1 MAETSH
7 RTLDEWLAFIE
18 AMHPRSI
25 ELGLDRVG
33 RVAVSLGLSSTYS
46 MAGAS
51 GAPAQGGN
59 SDSHPPHSPVVI
71 TVGGTN
77 GKGST
82 CALLESV
89 LMAAGYR
96 VGLYTSPHLIQFNER
111 ARING
116 ISPEDAELAQ
126 AFEAVERAR
135 QEVSLTYFEFTT
147 LAVLWLFAR
156 SRLDVAVLEIGL
168 GGRLDAVNLVD
179 ADCAILTSI
188 DIDHAD
194 WLGPTREHIGREK
207 AHIYRAGRPAICADP
222 QPPKSLLEHAK
233 AIGADLRCFGID
245 FNYAGDRQQWSWGG
259 RDTRRNSLAYPAL
272 RGANQLLNASAVL
285 AALEALRARLPV
297 TQQAVRQGFALVS
310 LPGRFQVLPGR
321 PSVVLDVAH
330 NPHAAAHLASN
341 LDNMGFFPQTWAV
354 FGVMRDKDIRGIVRA
369 MGDRIERWLLV
380 SLPGNRAA
388 DTQTVGEALLSEGI
402 PPDRFEY
409 CASPHA
415 ALGEARARLNEDDRI
430 TVFGSFLTVADILTE
445 RAQASSSTPESRGG

>member
-1 MAETSH
+1 MTESRH
-7 RTLDEWLAFIE
+7 RSLDEWLGFIE

-33 RVAVSLGLSSTYS
+33 KVALALGLSNTYS
-46 MAGAS
+46 LAGAAPES
-51 GAPAQGGN
+51 QTGATDGATR
-59 SDSHPPHSPVVI
+59 SARPVVI

-89 LMAAGYR
+89 LLAAGYR
-96 VGLYTSPHLIQFNER
+96 VGLYTSPHLVFFNER
-111 ARING
+111 ARLNG
-116 ISPEDAELAQ
+116 TSPGDAELIE
-126 AFEAVERAR
+126 AFQAVEQAR
-135 QEVSLTYFEFTT
+135 QDVSLTYFEFTT
-147 LAVLWLFAR
+147 LAVLWLF
-156 SRLDVAVLEIGL
+156 SRRPLDVAILEIGL

-179 ADCAILTSI
+179 ADCSILTSI

-207 AHIYRAGRPAICADP
+207 AHIYRPGRPAICADP
-222 QPPKSLLEHAK
+222 RPPQSLVDHARS
-233 AIGADLRCFGID
+233 IGADLRCFGVD

-259 RDTRRNSLAYPAL
+259 RSSRRNSLAYPAL
-272 RGANQLLNASAVL
+272 RGANQLLNASAML
-285 AALEALRARLPV
+285 AALEALRDRLPV
-297 TQQAVRQGFALVS
+297 TQQAVRQGLALVS

-354 FGVMRDKDIRGIVRA
+354 FGVMRDKDIGGIVRA
-369 MGDRIERWLLV
+369 MAERIDRWLLV
-380 SLPGNRAA
+380 PLPGNRAA
-388 DTQTVGEALLSEGI
+388 DAASIGDVLVNEGVSRE
-402 PPDRFEY
+402 RFEV
-409 CASPHA
+409 CASPRV
-415 ALGEARARLNEDDRI
+415 ALGKARAILGEDDRI
-430 TVFGSFLTVADILTE
+430 VVFGSFLTVADILTE